1 MLQLVAYGYVT
12 GNSRSSLVSRHPTAA
27 VYTDWM
33 YKDFK
38 SVLLFVGSPYAA
50 HDNRAWQEPI
60 TEHVQTEIPCSC
72 DFGAVYK
79 RLNFIIYLFTGYSKM
94 ATSQFYPHWPIDL
107 DKTVLPRRLDVEY
120 IG

>member
-12 GNSRSSLVSRHPTAA
+12 GNSRSSLVSRHPYTAA

-50 HDNRAWQEPI
+50 HDNRA
-60 TEHVQTEIPCSC
+60 
-72 DFGAVYK
+72 
-79 RLNFIIYLFTGYSKM
+79 
-94 ATSQFYPHWPIDL
+94 
-107 DKTVLPRRLDVEY
+107 
-120 IG
+120 